1 MNETLS
7 INQNNIIK
15 SIMIFPNPTSSQ
27 LNLSF
32 NENLENVNI
41 KIVSTLGQNVLE
53 KQNILGNNFN
63 FDVSNFSNG
72 MYIVEVT
79 DGISKLNIKFLKY

>member
-1 MNETLS
+1 
-7 INQNNIIK
+7 
-15 SIMIFPNPTSSQ
+15 MIFPNPTSSQ